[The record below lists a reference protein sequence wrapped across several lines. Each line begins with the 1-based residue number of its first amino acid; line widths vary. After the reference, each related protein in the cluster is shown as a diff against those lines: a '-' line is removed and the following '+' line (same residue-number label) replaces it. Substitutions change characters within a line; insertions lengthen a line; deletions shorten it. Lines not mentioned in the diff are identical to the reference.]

1 MFRVWP
7 LDLKWLEWRM
17 ARRFPLS
24 LALSLSGKPRIRAE
38 KEGKEGGEEREG
50 DVVRSSEAVPLGR
63 MPQTETNLEI
73 ETRRDKKRKEKM
85 KLFLLA
91 TR

>member
-1 MFRVWP
+1 M
-7 LDLKWLEWRM
+7 LDVSRLAVRFEMARM
-17 ARRFPLS
+17 ANGSTIASLS

-73 ETRRDKKRKEKM
+73 ETRRDKKRKEK
-85 KLFLLA
+85 K
-91 TR
+91 R